1 MPSLAKASDLL
12 DEAREEDN
20 EDTDTVMASLDPLD
34 PRRVALDIFEVY
46 CHEMVTTSSVGRRA
60 YLIDRMRVSVLL
72 LM

>member
-12 DEAREEDN
+12 DEARDDDN
-20 EDTDTVMASLDPLD
+20 EDMVMASLDPLD
-34 PRRVALDIFEVY
+34 PRKVALDIFEVY